1 VTTENEKG
9 QGRAVL
15 DEADAGT
22 SRGRRRG
29 VVRRVTTTGAGLVGM
44 LAAGA
49 VAAFG
54 STGATLVPAAPAP
67 VDAVEQVAVEPG
79 PEVTVCPGPAR
90 LTDPETVGDAQFG
103 PAPVGTGSSLR
114 AVVEGDG
121 SAELGAF
128 DGTAARADA
137 RALEPAPDADATVST
152 VEDPATGTVLTVR
165 PGEGAGPRVAASVGS
180 VTTAGD
186 LRGLAAASCARPGI
200 SQWLVGG
207 STQIGS
213 STQLVLQNPGLTP
226 AVVQVD
232 VWGQGG
238 AAVLS
243 GGGQQLVGPGEEVVT
258 LVEAAAPEQRRLVVH
273 VSATGGLVSAYL
285 QHSTL
290 DGLVPLG
297 VDYVVPG
304 AAPAHDLALA
314 GVASVG
320 EAVDDPHAPQLRL
333 LAPGDAAGTARVTVL
348 GADGPVPLRGVED
361 VALTP
366 GVVTDVSL
374 GGLPEGS
381 YAVAVHA
388 DVPVVAGA
396 SVDRRG
402 AADPDLLHEERQY
415 DRAWIA
421 ARALAPATSG
431 PADGDIPV
439 DEEVTT
445 RAGQVALV
453 PGTVSALTLAA
464 VPTTDPA
471 EDGDDAAGR
480 LELLV
485 RAYDEG
491 GTETGTMTVTLAAG
505 AVQTL
510 DPATL
515 RAEGSE
521 AVVAAVTVDVVGPR
535 GDLDPV
541 WSVTASAG
549 PPSGDDGDETP
560 SLLSVLLPVVD
571 APAPGEVAV
580 RASDTA
586 GLGD

>member
-1 VTTENEKG
+1 MPTDETAHEG
-9 QGRAVL
+9 GSRGAPPGRARAVL
-15 DEADAGT
+15 
-22 SRGRRRG
+22 
-29 VVRRVTTTGAGLVGM
+29 RRVTTTGAGLVGV
-44 LAAGA
+44 LTVGA
-49 VAAFG
+49 VAALG
-54 STGATLVPAAPAP
+54 ATGATFLPAAPAP
-67 VDAVEQVAVEPG
+67 ADPVQQVTVEPAQ
-79 PEVTVCPGPAR
+79 ELTVCPGPAR

-103 PAPVGTGSSLR
+103 PAPVGTTSALR

-128 DGTAARADA
+128 DGTATRDGAQE
-137 RALEPAPDADATVST
+137 LERSQGADATVAT
-152 VEDPATGTVLTVR
+152 VEDPAEGAVLTVR
-165 PGEGAGPRVAASVGS
+165 PGADDAPRVAASIGS

-186 LRGLAAASCARPGI
+186 LRGLAAASCSRPGI

-213 STQLVLQNPGLTP
+213 SAQLVLQNPGLTP

-238 AAVLS
+238 EAVLS
-243 GGGQQLVGPGEEVVT
+243 GGGRHLVGPGEEVVT

-273 VSATGGLVSAYL
+273 VTASGGLVSAYL

-297 VDYVVPG
+297 VDLVVPG
-304 AAPAHDLALA
+304 AEPAQDLALA
-314 GVASVG
+314 GVTSVG

-333 LAPGDAAGTARVTVL
+333 LAPGETGGTARVTVYGED
-348 GADGPVPLRGVED
+348 GAVPLRGVED

-402 AADPDLLHEERQY
+402 EPDPDLLHEERQY

-421 ARALAPATSG
+421 ARAVAPA
-431 PADGDIPV
+431 PAGDPDGVGAPG
-439 DEEVTT
+439 DEDAA

-453 PGTVSALTLAA
+453 PGTTSELTLAA
-464 VPTTDPA
+464 VPTTVVADG
-471 EDGDDAAGR
+471 GDDPAGR
-480 LELLV
+480 LELRV
-485 RAYDEG
+485 RAYDEDG
-491 GTETGTMTVTLAAG
+491 AEIGSTTVTLAAG
-505 AVQTL
+505 TAQTL
-510 DPATL
+510 DPSTL
-515 RAEGSE
+515 RDQGSE

-560 SLLSVLLPVVD
+560 SLVSVLLPVTD
-571 APAPGEVAV
+571 APAPGAVAV
-580 RASDTA
+580 RATDTA

>member
-1 VTTENEKG
+1 MTTENETG
-9 QGRAVL
+9 QGRTVPDGAS
-15 DEADAGT
+15 AATPHG
-22 SRGRRRG
+22 GRRG
-29 VVRRVTTTGAGLVGM
+29 VVRRVTTTGAGLVAM

-54 STGATLVPAAPAP
+54 STGATLVPAAPVPA
-67 VDAVEQVAVEPG
+67 DAVEQVAVEPG

-103 PAPVGTGSSLR
+103 PAPVGTESSLR

-128 DGTAARADA
+128 DGTAARADT
-137 RALEPAPDADATVST
+137 RALEPAPEGDVTVST
-152 VEDPATGTVLTVR
+152 VADPAAGTVLTVR
-165 PGEGAGPRVAASVGS
+165 PEEGAAPRVAASVGS

-186 LRGLAAASCARPGI
+186 LRGLAAASCSRPGI

-304 AAPAHDLALA
+304 AEPAHDLALA

-333 LAPGDAAGTARVTVL
+333 LAPGDQAGTAHVTVY

-374 GGLPEGS
+374 GGLPAGS

-402 AADPDLLHEERQY
+402 EPDPDLLHEERQY

-421 ARALAPATSG
+421 ARALAPAG
-431 PADGDIPV
+431 DGVPT
-439 DEEVTT
+439 EEDDV

-453 PGTVSALTLAA
+453 PGTSSVLTLAA
-464 VPTTDPA
+464 VPAAVA
-471 EDGDDAAGR
+471 EETADGA
-480 LELLV
+480 LELRV
-485 RAYDEG
+485 RAYDD
-491 GTETGTMTVTLAAG
+491 AG
-505 AVQTL
+505 AEAGATTVRLPAGTTQTL
-510 DPATL
+510 DPSTL
-515 RAEGSE
+515 RAKGSDATV
-521 AVVAAVTVDVVGPR
+521 AVVTVDVVGAR
-535 GDLDPV
+535 GDLHPS

-549 PPSGDDGDETP
+549 PPSGDDGDEAP

-571 APAPGEVAV
+571 APAPGTVAV

-586 GLGD
+586 GLGG

>member
-1 VTTENEKG
+1 MTTQNEKG
-9 QGRAVL
+9 QGRSAP
-15 DEADAGT
+15 DEAGAGT
-22 SRGRRRG
+22 SRDRRRG

-103 PAPVGTGSSLR
+103 PAPVGTESSLR
-114 AVVEGDG
+114 ALVEGDG

-137 RALEPAPDADATVST
+137 RTLERAPDADATVST
-152 VEDPATGTVLTVR
+152 DEDPATGTVLTVR
-165 PGEGAGPRVAASVGS
+165 PGEGAAPRVAASVGS

-186 LRGLAAASCARPGI
+186 LRGLAAASCSRPAI

-297 VDYVVPG
+297 VDHVVPG
-304 AAPAHDLALA
+304 AEPARDLALA

-333 LAPGDAAGTARVTVL
+333 LAPGDAAGTARVTVY
-348 GADGPVPLRGVED
+348 GTDGPVPLRGVED

-374 GGLPEGS
+374 GGLPAGS

-402 AADPDLLHEERQY
+402 EPDPDLLHEERQY
-415 DRAWIA
+415 DRAWIG
-421 ARALAPATSG
+421 ARALTPATSA
-431 PADGDIPV
+431 PAGGDAPV
-439 DEEVTT
+439 DEDGA

-453 PGTVSALTLAA
+453 PGTTSELTLAA
-464 VPTTDPA
+464 VPTTDAA

-480 LELLV
+480 LELRV
-485 RAYDEG
+485 RAYDEDG
-491 GTETGTMTVTLAAG
+491 VEAGTTTVALAAG
-505 AVQTL
+505 TAQTV
-510 DPATL
+510 DPSTL

-521 AVVAAVTVDVVGPR
+521 AVVAAVTVDVVGAR
-535 GDLDPV
+535 EDLDPV

-586 GLGD
+586 GLGY

>member
-1 VTTENEKG
+1 MTTQDETG
-9 QGRAVL
+9 QGQAAP
-15 DEADAGT
+15 DEAGAGT

-67 VDAVEQVAVEPG
+67 VDAVEHVAVEPG

-103 PAPVGTGSSLR
+103 PAPVGTESSLR

-137 RALEPAPDADATVST
+137 RTLERAPDADATVST
-152 VEDPATGTVLTVR
+152 VEDPAAGTVLTVR

-304 AAPAHDLALA
+304 AEPAHDLALS
-314 GVASVG
+314 GVASAG

-333 LAPGDAAGTARVTVL
+333 LAPGDAAGTARVTVF

-374 GGLPEGS
+374 GGLPAGS

-402 AADPDLLHEERQY
+402 EADPDLLHEERQY

-421 ARALAPATSG
+421 ARALAPATSA
-431 PADGDIPV
+431 PAGGDAPV
-439 DEEVTT
+439 DEDGA

-453 PGTVSALTLAA
+453 PGTSSALTLAA
-464 VPTTDPA
+464 VPTTEAA

-480 LELLV
+480 LELRV
-485 RAYDEG
+485 RAYDEDG
-491 GTETGTMTVTLAAG
+491 AEAGTTTVTLASGTA
-505 AVQTL
+505 QTL
-510 DPATL
+510 DPSTL
-515 RAEGSE
+515 RTEGSE

>member
-1 VTTENEKG
+1 MTTQDETG
-9 QGRAVL
+9 QGQAAP
-15 DEADAGT
+15 DEAGAGT

-67 VDAVEQVAVEPG
+67 VDAVEHVAVEPG

-103 PAPVGTGSSLR
+103 PAPVGTESSLR

-137 RALEPAPDADATVST
+137 RTLERAPDADATVST
-152 VEDPATGTVLTVR
+152 VEDPAAGTVLTVR

-304 AAPAHDLALA
+304 AEPAHDLALS
-314 GVASVG
+314 GVASAG

-333 LAPGDAAGTARVTVL
+333 LAPGDAAGTARVTVF

-374 GGLPEGS
+374 GGLPAGS

-402 AADPDLLHEERQY
+402 EADPDLLHEERQY
-415 DRAWIA
+415 DRAWVA
-421 ARALAPATSG
+421 ARALAPATSA
-431 PADGDIPV
+431 PAGGDAPV
-439 DEEVTT
+439 DEDGA

-453 PGTVSALTLAA
+453 PGTSSALTLAA
-464 VPTTDPA
+464 VPTTEAA

-480 LELLV
+480 LELRV
-485 RAYDEG
+485 RAYDEDG
-491 GTETGTMTVTLAAG
+491 AEAGTTTVTLASGTA
-505 AVQTL
+505 QTL
-510 DPATL
+510 DPSTL

>member
-1 VTTENEKG
+1 MTTQNETG
-9 QGRAVL
+9 QGRSAS
-15 DEADAGT
+15 DEAGAGT
-22 SRGRRRG
+22 SRDRRRG

-103 PAPVGTGSSLR
+103 PAPVGTESSLR
-114 AVVEGDG
+114 ALVGGDG
-121 SAELGAF
+121 AAGLGAF

-137 RALEPAPDADATVST
+137 RTLERAPDADATVST
-152 VEDPATGTVLTVR
+152 VEDPTAGTVLTVR

-297 VDYVVPG
+297 VDHVVPG

-320 EAVDDPHAPQLRL
+320 EAVDDPHAPQLRV
-333 LAPGDAAGTARVTVL
+333 LAPGDAAGTARVTVY
-348 GADGPVPLRGVED
+348 GTDGPVPLRGVED

-374 GGLPEGS
+374 GGLPAGS

-402 AADPDLLHEERQY
+402 EADPDLLREERQY

-421 ARALAPATSG
+421 ARALTAATSAPVG
-431 PADGDIPV
+431 GDAPV
-439 DEEVTT
+439 DEDGA

-453 PGTVSALTLAA
+453 PGTTSALTLAA
-464 VPTTDPA
+464 VPTTDAA
-471 EDGDDAAGR
+471 EEGGDAAGR
-480 LELLV
+480 LELRV
-485 RAYDEG
+485 RAYDEDG
-491 GTETGTMTVTLAAG
+491 VEAGTTTVALAAG
-505 AVQTL
+505 TAQTL
-510 DPATL
+510 DPSTL

-521 AVVAAVTVDVVGPR
+521 AVVAAVTVDVVGAR
-535 GDLDPV
+535 EDLDPV

-580 RASDTA
+580 RASETA
-586 GLGD
+586 GLGY

>member
-1 VTTENEKG
+1 MTTQDENG
-9 QGRAVL
+9 QGRAAP
-15 DEADAGT
+15 DQAGGGT
-22 SRGRRRG
+22 SRGSRRG

-44 LAAGA
+44 LAVGA

-54 STGATLVPAAPAP
+54 STGATLFPAAPSP

-103 PAPVGTGSSLR
+103 PAPVGTESSLR

-128 DGTAARADA
+128 DGTAARADP
-137 RALEPAPDADATVST
+137 RTLERAPDADATVST

-180 VTTAGD
+180 VTSAGD
-186 LRGLAAASCARPGI
+186 LRGLAAASCSRPGI

-304 AAPAHDLALA
+304 AEPAQDLALA

-333 LAPGDAAGTARVTVL
+333 LAPGDAAGTARVTVF

-374 GGLPEGS
+374 GGLPAGS

-402 AADPDLLHEERQY
+402 EPDPDLLREERQY

-421 ARALAPATSG
+421 ARALAPATSA
-431 PADGDIPV
+431 PAGGDAPV
-439 DEEVTT
+439 DEDGA

-453 PGTVSALTLAA
+453 PGTSSALTLAA
-464 VPTTDPA
+464 VPTTDAA

-480 LELLV
+480 LELRV
-485 RAYDEG
+485 RAYDEAG
-491 GTETGTMTVTLAAG
+491 AEAGTTTVTLAAG
-505 AVQTL
+505 TAQTL
-510 DPATL
+510 DPSTL

-521 AVVAAVTVDVVGPR
+521 AVVAAVTVDVVGAR
-535 GDLDPV
+535 EDLDPV

-549 PPSGDDGDETP
+549 PPSGADDDETP

-586 GLGD
+586 GLGY

>member
-1 VTTENEKG
+1 MTTQNETG
-9 QGRAVL
+9 QGESAP
-15 DEADAGT
+15 DEAGAGT

-67 VDAVEQVAVEPG
+67 LDAVEQVAVEPG

-103 PAPVGTGSSLR
+103 PAPVGTESSLR

-121 SAELGAF
+121 SADLGAF
-128 DGTAARADA
+128 DGTTARADA
-137 RALEPAPDADATVST
+137 RTLERAPDADATVST

-165 PGEGAGPRVAASVGS
+165 PGEGAEPRVAASVGS

-186 LRGLAAASCARPGI
+186 LRGLAAASCSRPGI

-273 VSATGGLVSAYL
+273 VSATGGLLSAYL

-297 VDYVVPG
+297 VDHVVPG
-304 AAPAHDLALA
+304 AEPAHDLALA

-333 LAPGDAAGTARVTVL
+333 LAPGDAPGTARVTVY

-374 GGLPEGS
+374 GGLPAGS

-402 AADPDLLHEERQY
+402 EPDPDLLHEERQY

-421 ARALAPATSG
+421 ARALTPATSA
-431 PADGDIPV
+431 PASGDAPV
-439 DEEVTT
+439 DEDGG

-453 PGTVSALTLAA
+453 PGTTSALTLAA
-464 VPTTDPA
+464 VPTTDAA
-471 EDGDDAAGR
+471 EDGDDAVGR
-480 LELLV
+480 LELRV
-485 RAYDEG
+485 RAYDEDG
-491 GTETGTMTVTLAAG
+491 AEAGTTTVTLAAG
-505 AVQTL
+505 TAQTL
-510 DPATL
+510 DPSTL

-521 AVVAAVTVDVVGPR
+521 AVVAAVTVDVVGAR
-535 GDLDPV
+535 EDLDPV
-541 WSVTASAG
+541 WSVMASAG

-586 GLGD
+586 GLGY